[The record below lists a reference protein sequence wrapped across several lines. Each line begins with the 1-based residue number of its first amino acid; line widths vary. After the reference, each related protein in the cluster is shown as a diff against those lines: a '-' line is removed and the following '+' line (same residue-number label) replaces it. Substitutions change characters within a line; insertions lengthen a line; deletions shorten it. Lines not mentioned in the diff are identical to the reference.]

1 MSCGVK
7 LRRREKMELF
17 KISQLRKNS
26 EISEEITETDLVF
39 AATWSYF
46 YGRNK
51 TFGKKLLNLLAQ
63 VNDCT
68 ISELI
73 ENWDRLYK
81 R

>member
-1 MSCGVK
+1 
-7 LRRREKMELF
+7 MELF
-17 KISQLRKNS
+17 KIIQSRKNS
-26 EISEEITETDLVF
+26 VIEEEITETDLVF
-39 AATWSYF
+39 VATYGYF
-46 YGRNK
+46 YARNK
-51 TFGKKLLNLLAQ
+51 TLGKKILNLLAQ